1 MWRIRPIACL
11 LVRRSFSTCPTRRN
25 TIYPIEKLRN
35 IAIIAHVDH
44 GKTTLVDQ
52 LLQQSGT
59 LSKGG
64 AKEGQIEDA
73 VVTSARVMD
82 SNTLE
87 KERGITI
94 LSKVRVLFFS
104 TCFLAVRLTCSEIVH
119 IDQLQWAS
127 YQYCGYTRSR

>member
-1 MWRIRPIACL
+1 MWRIACL
-11 LVRRSFSTCPTRRN
+11 VSRRSFCTFSARRN
-25 TIYPIEKLRN
+25 AIYPIDKLRN

-94 LSKVRVLFFS
+94 LSKVRLLLFI
-104 TCFLAVRLTCSEIVH
+104 LRLPYSSPS
-119 IDQLQWAS
+119 W
-127 YQYCGYTRSR
+127 R